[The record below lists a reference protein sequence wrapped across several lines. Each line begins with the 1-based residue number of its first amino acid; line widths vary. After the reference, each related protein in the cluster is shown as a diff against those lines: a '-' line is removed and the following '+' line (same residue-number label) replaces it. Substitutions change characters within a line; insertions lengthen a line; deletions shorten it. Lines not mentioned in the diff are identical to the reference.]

1 MKNTFCENIL
11 ANLNILPAAARFE
24 KMKTDWP
31 SMFDA
36 FNKIDQAQNT
46 AGTGANTYSSSLV
59 TAFLVAGCVTK
70 LQNVFAPLSSFT
82 RQFSTDAYK
91 PRAKGELKYASSA
104 TASSGS
110 ATGKNLTNF
119 EDGDSVME
127 AVEITVDQY
136 TRPFNVSNADLQG
149 GLRMENLVDVNVGK
163 FADIITSVVMAPLT
177 AANYPATPLVSAA
190 AAFDFSD
197 LQTLWGQ
204 LKKSRV
210 KNLLLDGEYLS
221 RIVNTPN
228 LFQKA
233 GIAPGTGWQA
243 FGWDGI
249 YLNTNWTGAG
259 ANIVG
264 FACNPQALG
273 IIAGLPLQAPVSDQV
288 LTRTVMTLPE
298 LQLSVVLHN
307 WFSLQQRTGWCSLDV
322 MLGASLL
329 DSTAG
334 VLVKSA

>member
-24 KMKTDWP
+24 KMKADWP

-36 FNKIDQAQNT
+36 FSRIDQAQNS
-46 AGTGANTYSSSLV
+46 NTYSSTLV
-59 TAFLVAGCVTK
+59 TNFLAAGFTTK
-70 LQNVFAPLSSFT
+70 LQNVFAPLYAFT

-177 AANYPATPLVSAA
+177 TSSYPATPLVSAA
-190 AAFDFSD
+190 SAFDFSD

-210 KNLLLDGEYLS
+210 KNAILDGEYLA

-249 YLNTNWTGAG
+249 YLNTSWSGADT
-259 ANIVG
+259 NVRG
-264 FACNPQALG
+264 FACSPQALG

-288 LTRTVMTLPE
+288 LTRTEMTLPGLE
-298 LQLSVVLHN
+298 LSVVLHN
-307 WFSLQQRTGWCSLDV
+307 WFSLQQRAGWCSLDV

-329 DSTAG
+329 DGTAG